1 MIKIKKKNIKTQNPK
16 KNDEEIE
23 EISPEADDNI
33 SPVEE
38 NAETEGNSSS
48 DSSEDEHWTYPSGR
62 VEGVKE
68 SRKKPPLIDLEKL
81 NQQIKKIYLNRD
93 EELVDEFEEAKK
105 WVGIVMEI
113 ADFRKFIWSHKE
125 PLQDSSV
132 LFADIYDRDRKKAIK
147 DKVEKNV
154 HINTKQ
160 LLIDKYYITS
170 KGGLIAWVK
179 TDPRLVSL
187 IHQRAAKS
195 SLKSFRTALFVP
207 KLARNRKSSADRLLM
222 TYKKENDDFRYL
234 IRNDDR
240 DIKVL
245 VKRLSEGERT
255 QYRNISLK
263 VLGRLSPLK
272 TQIKAKPDE
281 IEEDDDE
288 LPDGFSTVG
297 DNRKDGYTPKELIF
311 KNITSLLDGF
321 SLEFAQ
327 EKQNRML

>member
-62 VEGVKE
+62 VEGIKD

-105 WVGIVMEI
+105 WVGIIMDI

-132 LFADIYDRDRKKAIK
+132 LFADIYDRNRKKAIK
-147 DKVEKNV
+147 DKVEKNI
-154 HINTKQ
+154 HINSEQ
-160 LLIDKYYITS
+160 LLIEDYYITL
-170 KGGLIAWVK
+170 KGGIIAWVK
-179 TDPRLVSL
+179 TDARLVAL

-195 SLKSFRTALFVP
+195 SLKSFRTTLYVP
-207 KLARNRKSSADRLLM
+207 KLARDWKASADQLLM
-222 TYKKENDDFRYL
+222 AYKKSNDDFRYL
-234 IRNDDR
+234 IRNDDK
-240 DIKVL
+240 DIKIL
-245 VKRLSEGERT
+245 IKRISEGERIP
-255 QYRNISLK
+255 YRPISLK

-272 TQIKAKPDE
+272 TQLKANPE
-281 IEEDDDE
+281 EGEEDDDDV
-288 LPDGFSTVG
+288 PDSFSTVG
-297 DNRKDGYTPKELIF
+297 SGRKDGYTPKDLIF

-321 SLEFAQ
+321 SLEMEQ
-327 EKQNRML
+327 QKKNRML